1 MNTLLELWIDG
12 RPVRVPDGITVAA
25 ALALAGC
32 SRTRLSRSGEP
43 RSAFCG
49 MGQCQEC
56 RVSIDGQAQQ
66 LACLRRVAA
75 GMRVETGAQA

>member
-1 MNTLLELWIDG
+1 MNTSLDLLIDG
-12 RPVRVPDGITVAA
+12 RPVRVPADITVAA
-25 ALALAGC
+25 ALMLAGC
-32 SRTRLSRSGEP
+32 SRTRLSRRGEP
-43 RSAFCG
+43 RRAFCG

-75 GMRVETGAQA
+75 GMRIETGARA